1 MRSNLTEEGT
11 WGAGTTGETVFP
23 GITEDLLLLVG
34 LGASSLFSLIPGAT
48 AAGAGEGVARCSF
61 TPGAIL
67 GFGTGA
73 AGVVQGAATWGI
85 TGTPTEVLQQVVC
98 GS

>member
-11 WGAGTTGETVFP
+11 WGAGITGETVFP

-48 AAGAGEGVARCSF
+48 AAGAGVGVARCSF

-73 AGVVQGAATWGI
+73 TGVVHGAATWGI